1 MAPSR
6 LKLSSGSP
14 MYFARYENKWILVYR
29 VWSLFDSLWTGGFFV
44 ESLRRENGSDIGGNF
59 WRALCGV
66 GFIDA
71 PWFRLGL
78 DGGVGVHGFFGGGV
92 HLARGSWLDGV
103 FGGRAEVVRGLA
115 HLADAGGI
123 AGFDRCAGEKPIKF
137 RDLFPFSVRLPHGSK
152 ASPSLVV
159 KCWSSAK

>member
-1 MAPSR
+1 MNPSG
-6 LKLSSGSP
+6 LKLLSGSP
-14 MYFARYENKWILVYR
+14 MYFARYENKWILVCR
-29 VWSLFDSLWTGGFFV
+29 VRSLFDSLRTGGFFV

-71 PWFRLGL
+71 PWFRLVLVRGI
-78 DGGVGVHGFFGGGV
+78 GVHGVFGGGV
-92 HLARGSWLDGV
+92 QLARGSWLDGV

-115 HLADAGGI
+115 HLADAGGF

-137 RDLFPFSVRLPHGSK
+137 RDLFTFLGWEHFSRRLEG
-152 ASPSLVV
+152 LN
-159 KCWSSAK
+159 CRYLLDR